1 MRKYFWLLILLNG
14 TWLQALAQQK
24 WDKPMQL
31 KGCSIN
37 IRADLFTA
45 TTFME
50 WEFYN
55 PNDTEIEGLHRFEL
69 KPGQVITAF
78 QLDLHG
84 KYRDGSI
91 EEKWKATNAYNT
103 IVGKRIDP
111 ALLTMDYAN
120 QYSLR
125 IYPIAARSTRKVTLT
140 IMQMLT
146 TRENEL
152 LYLLPLDFPGT
163 GSFLDLSIEVRNLAA
178 PVARPGLLLNRNFEK
193 RDSGYEL
200 KWITENIALNH
211 VISFAIPLRH
221 DHELYTRPSGDQAG
235 FAIRTTPVLDSV
247 YNIQPRKIA
256 VFWDASASTTERATN
271 REVNFLRQYIAWH
284 RVTQLTIIPFNHKTL
299 DTAVF
304 AMRKESGGG
313 WQQYLRNIKYD
324 GATQFGVIDTRGL
337 DADIVFVFTDG
348 HNSYGKNM
356 PVATDKPVFCV
367 NTSTKANYEHLREIP
382 GTSGGSLINLK
393 ENSISEA
400 ITMSSR
406 AENWLLKMTAATGRL
421 IVDQYL
427 PLRSHGPQVI
437 TGTMDSDVDTIYLEY
452 GNGSGVHRI
461 HRLPVD
467 KTEMAINEGVK
478 RINLLSS
485 FDQVIRNSS
494 CNDLVDFGLKE
505 KIVTPYTA
513 YIVLERVE
521 DYVKYNITPP
531 KELEAECEKL
541 SYVKRDT
548 RFERRKMQS
557 MDQYQ
562 LLNSVVN
569 VYNNRLRK
577 LDPDAR
583 MISLEK
589 QSFETPGQT
598 LDAGVELRVTASG
611 LGLEG
616 KLPGINVSNSLDEV
630 VVVGY
635 GTVRKQ
641 SLTGSVA
648 VVESR
653 TLLNPSTSMEQV
665 LQGRI
670 AGIQVT
676 SASGQPGGPAS
687 VLIRG
692 SRSISGNNQPL
703 YVLDGLPVTGNIN
716 DLVSVNDIESI
727 TVLKDNAASSLYG
740 SRAANG
746 AIVITSKRGRHNNVG
761 YDSRS
766 YRLKDMED
774 VDYLQELASA
784 TKADKPVEYE
794 RLKTLYGD
802 DPGFYMDAAQHFFG
816 AGLEQKA
823 LSIMMNAAEVSVG
836 NPEVLIAIAW
846 IFEKW
851 GRFDEA
857 IGIYEMLLE
866 RNPFNINWYR
876 DMAWVFSQQG
886 KYQQAVDSLYNGIC
900 LNTEQMEHLNTNIKA
915 TLLSDLNA
923 IITLRGD
930 KLDLSRIPR
939 SFIVPETAD
948 LRIDIESNN
957 GNPGYISIREPG
969 GTISSQHQSGSKN
982 GSISYQAFENYS
994 DRPFV
999 YQLKNAKPGRYR
1011 ISTKY
1016 YYGYP
1021 GKKIPSVIRVRVIR
1035 NLGGQDQV
1043 IELENLMMD
1052 NQFGEI
1058 EIAELKWPK
1067 K

>member
-1 MRKYFWLLILLNG
+1 
-14 TWLQALAQQK
+14 
-24 WDKPMQL
+24 MQL
-31 KGCSIN
+31 KGCSIK

-146 TRENEL
+146 PRENEL
-152 LYLLPLDFPGT
+152 LYLLPLNFPGT
-163 GSFLDLSIEVRNLAA
+163 GSLLDLSIEVSSLAA
-178 PVARPGLLLNRNFEK
+178 PVTRPGLLLNRNFEK
-193 RDSGYEL
+193 GNSGYEL

-211 VISFAIPLRH
+211 VISFAIPLIH
-221 DHELYTRPSGDQAG
+221 DHELYTSPRGDQAD

-247 YNIQPRKIA
+247 YNIHPRKIA
-256 VFWDASASTTERATN
+256 VFWDASASTTERAMN
-271 REVNFLRQYIAWH
+271 REVNFLRQYMAWH
-284 RVTQLTIIPFNHKTL
+284 RVTHLTIIPFNHKTL

-304 AMRKESGGG
+304 SMRKESGGG
-313 WQQYLRNIKYD
+313 WQQYLRNINYD

-337 DADIVFVFTDG
+337 DVDIVFVFTDG
-348 HNSYGKNM
+348 HNSYGKSI
-356 PVATDKPVFCV
+356 PVATDKPVFCI
-367 NTSTKANYEHLREIP
+367 NTSTKANYDHLREIP

-393 ENSISEA
+393 ENSISDA

-406 AENWLLKMTAATGRL
+406 AENWLLKVTAPNGRL
-421 IVDQYL
+421 IINQYL
-427 PLRSHGPQVI
+427 PLRSHGPQVV
-437 TGTMDSDVDTIYLEY
+437 TGTLDSDVDTIYLEY

-461 HRLPVD
+461 QRLPVD
-467 KTEMAINEGVK
+467 KSGGTINEGVK
-478 RINLLSS
+478 KINLLSG
-485 FDQVIRNSS
+485 FDQVIRSS
-494 CNDLVDFGLKE
+494 SWNDLVDFGLKE
-505 KIVTPYTA
+505 KVVTPYTA

-541 SYVKRDT
+541 QYVKRDT

-562 LLNSVVN
+562 VLNSVVN
-569 VYNNRLRK
+569 VYNSRLKK
-577 LDPDAR
+577 LDPNAR
-583 MISLEK
+583 TISLEK
-589 QSFETPGQT
+589 QVFETHRQE
-598 LDAGVELRVTASG
+598 LDAGGEIRVTASG
-611 LGLEG
+611 IGLQG
-616 KLPGINVSNSLDEV
+616 KLPGLNISNSLDEV

-641 SLTGSVA
+641 SLTGSIA
-648 VVESR
+648 IVESK
-653 TLLNPSTSMEQV
+653 TILNPATSVEQI
-665 LQGRI
+665 LQGRV
-670 AGIQVT
+670 AGVQVT
-676 SASGQPGGPAS
+676 NASGQPGSPAS
-687 VLIRG
+687 VMIRG

-703 YVLDGLPVTGNIN
+703 YVIDGLPVSGNIN
-716 DLVSVNDIESI
+716 DVLSVNDIETI
-727 TVLKDNAASSLYG
+727 AVLKDNAASSLYG
-740 SRAANG
+740 CRAVNG
-746 AIVITSKRGRHNNVG
+746 AIVITSKKGRHYNPG
-761 YDSRS
+761 YSSRP

-774 VDYLQELASA
+774 VEYLQELASA
-784 TKADKPVEYE
+784 TKADKPAEYE

-816 AGLEQKA
+816 AGLEQKSY
-823 LSIMMNAAEVSVG
+823 SILMNAAEIAAG
-836 NPEVLIAIAW
+836 NHEVLIAMAW

-857 IGIYEMLLE
+857 IGIYEMLLKK
-866 RNPFNINWYR
+866 NPFNISLYR
-876 DMAWVFSQQG
+876 DMAWVFYQQG
-886 KYQQAVDSLYNGIC
+886 KYQQAVDSLYNGIS
-900 LNTEQMEHLNTNIKA
+900 LNTEQMEHINTNIKA
-915 TLLSDLNA
+915 TILTDLNA
-923 IITLRGD
+923 IIALHGG
-930 KLDLSRIPR
+930 KLDLSRIPP
-939 SFIVPETAD
+939 SIIIPETAD

-969 GTISSQHQSGSKN
+969 GAVSTQHQGASKN
-982 GSISYQAFENYS
+982 GGLSYQAFENYS
-994 DRPFV
+994 ANLFV

-1011 ISTKY
+1011 ISTNY
-1016 YYGYP
+1016 YNGYYVT
-1021 GKKIPSVIRVRVIR
+1021 KFPSVIRIRVIR
-1035 NLGGQDQV
+1035 NLGRHDQV

-1052 NQFGEI
+1052 NQHGEI
-1058 EIAELKWPK
+1058 EIADLKWAK